1 MGYILKDDFSAIATT
16 EDIAIISD
24 ASDRILEQCN
34 KIACDEAKGYLS
46 GKYNIDKIFAN
57 PRLFDADSIYNIND
71 RIYTINSATT
81 EVTHYECIMSGMTA
95 GTGNTITDTFYY
107 VENDSRDSKLLE
119 VVMSMSLFYIHKRL
133 SPNNI
138 PTHRFLS
145 YDGNGNEKIMS
156 AIKWLM
162 MIQSGSIQ
170 PYGWLLKADDEDIK
184 DPEYSEPIDLLGND
198 PSVGLM
204 WGNEISAGFNKYYYY
219 YNEIPDANLINKE
232 TIKTDE
238 PI

>member
-1 MGYILKDDFSAIATT
+1 MGYILKDDFSAITTT

-46 GKYNIDKIFAN
+46 AKYNIDKIFLE
-57 PRLFDADSIYNIND
+57 PKLFNENTLYNIGD

-81 EVTHYECIMSGMTA
+81 ETTHYECIMSGMTA

-107 VENDSRDSKLLE
+107 IENDSRDSKLLE
-119 VVMSMSLFYIHKRL
+119 VVMSMSLFYLHKRL

-138 PTHRFLS
+138 PTFRVLS
-145 YDGNGNEKIMS
+145 YDGSGNLNIMS
-156 AIKWLM
+156 AIKWLTL
-162 MIQSGSIQ
+162 IQNGSIQ

-184 DPEYSEPIDLLGND
+184 DTEYSEPIDLLGND
-198 PSVGLM
+198 PSLALM
-204 WGNEISAGFNKYYYY
+204 WGNEVSAGFNKYLYY

-232 TIKTDE
+232 TIKQNE
-238 PI
+238 SI